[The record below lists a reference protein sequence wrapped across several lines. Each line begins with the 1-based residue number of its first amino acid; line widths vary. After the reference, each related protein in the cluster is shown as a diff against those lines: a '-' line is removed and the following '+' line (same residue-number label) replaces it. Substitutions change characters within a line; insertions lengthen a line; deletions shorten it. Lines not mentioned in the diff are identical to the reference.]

1 MHRWNFSARFALVLF
16 LFALPILTSISTA
29 WAETTITLFFTN
41 SGGEVQSL
49 QIIDNI
55 CNKNMFSGHFAGPYA
70 KKIDGFCVRDASNS
84 IAKTEEMSFWRN
96 HDHGHRDT
104 NGKHRVPE
112 RNDLW
117 WRDGRWKL
125 HTNSRSR

>member
-84 IAKTEEMSFWRN
+84 VTEISISADGNDRSPS
-96 HDHGHRDT
+96 GP
-104 NGKHRVPE
+104 VPE
-112 RNDLW
+112 
-117 WRDGRWKL
+117 
-125 HTNSRSR
+125 NSGVDVSTGAVTPGIQLPKQKR

>member
-41 SGGEVQSL
+41 SDGEVQSL

-55 CNKNMFSGHFAGPYA
+55 CNKNMFSGRFAAQGA
-70 KKIDGFCVRDASNS
+70 KQIDGFCVRDASNS
-84 IAKTEEMSFWRN
+84 VTEISISADGNDRSPS
-96 HDHGHRDT
+96 GP
-104 NGKHRVPE
+104 VPA
-112 RNDLW
+112 
-117 WRDGRWKL
+117 
-125 HTNSRSR
+125 NSLVDVSTGAVIPGIR